1 MQTRKLSLNY
11 FLLRRRTT
19 LSALLAAENITT
31 RAALEQW
38 CLDKSLEI
46 PRDLDVDSLFPSKE
60 TPKKH
65 VVRPATPV
73 ESPIVEPEI
82 KSEVHIAEVPKELSE
97 TVEIIRE
104 LTEDDEQ
111 KKPRIRKPKTEK
123 IDENN

>member
-1 MQTRKLSLNY
+1 
-11 FLLRRRTT
+11 
-19 LSALLAAENITT
+19 
-31 RAALEQW
+31 
-38 CLDKSLEI
+38 
-46 PRDLDVDSLFPSKE
+46 
-60 TPKKH
+60 
-65 VVRPATPV
+65 V
-73 ESPIVEPEI
+73 ESPIVESEI